1 MFAPMGLSDILG
13 NKQQKLEK
21 AKEKQEARNQEMRA
35 EILLLNSQK
44 QGQQLQK
51 ELDDL
56 RSETLA

>member
-1 MFAPMGLSDILG
+1 MGLSDILG

-21 AKEKQEARNQEMRA
+21 AKEKQEARNQEIRA

>member
-1 MFAPMGLSDILG
+1 MGLSDILG